1 MAHPSCLNMYSDISK
16 KPFNQLTNEE
26 VYQILDLRLKVFV
39 MEQQIMYVDTDYKDQ
54 KCIHYM
60 IKDDNHIVCYLRVI
74 PKGLKYEEYALSRV
88 VTDPNYRSHKLA
100 TKLIKKAMEDLKGEP
115 IRISGQAYLKAY
127 YEGLGFKVV
136 KGPYL
141 EEDILHYEMVCLN
154 Q

>member
-1 MAHPSCLNMYSDISK
+1 MYSDISK
-16 KPFNQLTNEE
+16 KTFKELTNEE

-54 KCIHYM
+54 KCLHYM
-60 IKDDNHIVCYLRVI
+60 LKDDDQLVCYLRVI

-88 VTDPNYRSHKLA
+88 ATDPNYRSLGLA
-100 TKLIKKAMEDLKGEP
+100 TKLIVKAMNDLKGEP

-141 EEDILHYEMVCLN
+141 EEDILHYEMVYLN